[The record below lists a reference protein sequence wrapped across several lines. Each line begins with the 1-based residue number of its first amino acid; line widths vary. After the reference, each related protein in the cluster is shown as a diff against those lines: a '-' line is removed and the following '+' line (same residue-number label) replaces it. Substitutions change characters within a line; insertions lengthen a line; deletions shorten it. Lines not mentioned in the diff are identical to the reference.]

1 MRTLA
6 RSFGHVARLGAVL
19 GLPPLLLALLVPI
32 DALNPPADP
41 PITELLASRAE
52 TLRFHLSLMLAAC
65 WIVLMLLRWWRF
77 AGLAALLTA
86 WALVP
91 AVAWPSTER
100 EPLPDS
106 PTLKVLSVNLGDD
119 RASKELVLEE
129 IRRSKADLVCLQE
142 YTPGWRDY
150 MAKQLQQSYPFRK
163 ERARS
168 DNFGMAVLS
177 AQAWTRMDTFE
188 LHTTGTPQMRLE
200 LEHGGG
206 SVVVYALHLL
216 PPGRAGYAEHR
227 AEFADLARRLRAET
241 RPTVLVGDFN
251 FVDHGALGAALHDLG
266 FLDTHGLAGGGR
278 GATWPVHGP
287 LRHVPGIRI
296 DHIYV
301 GRGLTARAAWLGQH
315 NGSDHLPLG
324 ATIVRA
330 KP

>member
-6 RSFGHVARLGAVL
+6 RSFGHVARLGVVL

-41 PITELLASRAE
+41 PFVELLASRAE
-52 TLRFHLSLMLAAC
+52 TLRFHLGLMLAVC
-65 WIVLMLLRWWRF
+65 WAVLMLLRWWRF
-77 AGLAALLTA
+77 AALGALLTA
-86 WALVP
+86 WAILP
-91 AVAWPSTER
+91 ALLWPSHER
-100 EPLPDS
+100 EPLDGS
-106 PTLKVLSVNLGDD
+106 ASLRVLSVNLGDD
-119 RASKELVLEE
+119 RASKHLVLEE
-129 IRRSKADLVCLQE
+129 IRRSRADLVVLQE
-142 YTPGWRDY
+142 YTGGWRDY
-150 MAKQLQQSYPFRK
+150 MAKQLQQAYPFRK
-163 ERARS
+163 EDVRS

-177 AQAWTRMDTFE
+177 AQAWTRMESFE

-200 LEHGGG
+200 LERGGE
-206 SVVVYALHLL
+206 VFVVYSLHLL
-216 PPGRAGYAEHR
+216 PPGVSQYANHR
-227 AEFADLARRLRAET
+227 GEFADLARRLRAET

-251 FVDHGALGAALHDLG
+251 FVDHGALGAALHELG

-296 DHIYV
+296 DHVYV
-301 GRGLTARAAWLGQH
+301 GRGLTATAAWLGES

-324 ATIVRA
+324 ATIVLT